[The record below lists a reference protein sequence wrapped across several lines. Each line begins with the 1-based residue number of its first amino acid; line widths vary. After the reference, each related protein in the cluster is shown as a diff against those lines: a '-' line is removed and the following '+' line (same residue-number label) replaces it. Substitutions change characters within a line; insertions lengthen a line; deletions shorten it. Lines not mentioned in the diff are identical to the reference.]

1 MKAKLLRKV
10 GDIAKGS
17 AVEINSIAGHDDT
30 GSDKDAGGQSPTPAP
45 VYEVTDSEGQAEKV
59 DTRDLQVLP

>member
-17 AVEINSIAGHDDT
+17 AVEINSIAGHDDA
-30 GSDKDAGGQSPTPAP
+30 GSDTDAGTDAGCRPT
-45 VYEVTDSEGQAEKV
+45 VT
-59 DTRDLQVLP
+59 